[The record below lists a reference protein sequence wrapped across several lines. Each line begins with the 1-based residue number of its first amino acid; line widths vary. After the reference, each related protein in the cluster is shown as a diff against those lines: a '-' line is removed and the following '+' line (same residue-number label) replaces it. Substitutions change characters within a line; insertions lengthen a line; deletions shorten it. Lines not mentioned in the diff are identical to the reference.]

1 MTISAVIPASYSA
14 WRHCIEVD
22 CAQPL
27 TAPFIAQRLASL
39 RDPREHH
46 TQQFLRRWGEPH
58 HRRVIAWFERADGE
72 LKPSR

>member
-1 MTISAVIPASYSA
+1 MSLAIPDSYTA

-27 TAPFIAQRLASL
+27 TAPFITQRIASL
-39 RDPREHH
+39 RDLSNHH

-58 HRRVIAWFERADGE
+58 HRRVIGWFERARMDLGPE
-72 LKPSR
+72 H

>member
-1 MTISAVIPASYSA
+1 MSPAIPDSYTA

-27 TAPFIAQRLASL
+27 TAPFNVQRLASL
-39 RDPREHH
+39 RDPGDHH

-58 HRRVIAWFERADGE
+58 HRRVIEWFEHAQTA
-72 LKPSR
+72 LSAY